1 MVLAAA
7 VICHSGCGDDQ
18 RNAASTSHGTPAG
31 EISEALL
38 DGWFAATAAPDAMA
52 IHLARRQTAAGE
64 PVTINGRVMGRLH
77 PFVDGRAA
85 FVIGD
90 PELLTPCNEKPDDN
104 CPTPWDVCCDTAE
117 AKREGTA
124 TIQII
129 GDDGRVLPASLH
141 GVNGLVELS
150 TVTITGHVAESSD
163 GDTFIVNASSIH
175 VHQ

>member
-18 RNAASTSHGTPAG
+18 RDAASTSQAPPAA
-31 EISEALL
+31 EISDAAL
-38 DGWFAATAAPDAMA
+38 DGWFAATPAPDAMP
-52 IHLARRQTAAGE
+52 IHLVRRQASAGE
-64 PVTINGRVMGRLH
+64 PVTISGRVMGRLH

-90 PELLTPCNEKPDDN
+90 PELLTPCDEKPGDN
-104 CPTPWDVCCDTAE
+104 CPTPWDTCCDTAE

-129 GDDGRVLPASLH
+129 GDDGRVLPASLR
-141 GVNGLVELS
+141 GVHGLVELS
-150 TVTITGHVAESSD
+150 TVTINGMIAEASD
-163 GDTFIVNASSIH
+163 GDSLIINASSIH
-175 VHQ
+175 VHP